1 MTEYIYNGIVEVSEK
16 LYIKR
21 KLLAIIIKVMLLAV
35 LISCSPPEE
44 GGFLRILEPAACA
57 ELEGVRYGVEFKAI
71 LTQSALDA
79 DGMRSARLEFTAPD
93 AFAGICVEYS
103 CGVFGA
109 TLGEVSFS
117 GPAAEKIGAPIS
129 AFLPAGEVISAEK
142 VTGEDG
148 TAQTKIRLQRGQS
161 VYEYIIDS
169 KSGLPLSVSETTA
182 AGERI
187 MEIKIGN
194 YKTE

>member
-1 MTEYIYNGIVEVSEK
+1 MQYIYNGIVEVSEK
-16 LYIKR
+16 LYINR
-21 KLLAIIIKVMLLAV
+21 KLLAIIITVLLFAA
-35 LISCSPPEE
+35 LISCAPPDE

-71 LTQSALDA
+71 LTQSALDD

-109 TLGEVSFS
+109 TLGDVSFS
-117 GPAAEKIGAPIS
+117 GLAAEKMGAPIS
-129 AFLPAGEVISAEK
+129 AFLPAGEVISADK
-142 VTGEDG
+142 VPGDSG
-148 TAQTKIRLQRGQS
+148 SAQTRIRLQRGQS

-182 AGERI
+182 EGEKI